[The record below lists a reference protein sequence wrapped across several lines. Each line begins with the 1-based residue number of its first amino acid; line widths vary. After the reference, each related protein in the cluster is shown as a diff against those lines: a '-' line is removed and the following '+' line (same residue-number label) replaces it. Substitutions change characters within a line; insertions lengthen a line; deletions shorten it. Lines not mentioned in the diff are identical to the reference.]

1 MGENLYTIGNEED
14 RQILL
19 NNDKCDK
26 YDYLVAV
33 ACGAIGGV
41 IDAFFVGAPGESK
54 LGDWSDKQV
63 DGVVKKFAKM
73 VGWEPSA
80 DKANNTASA
89 IGFLER
95 KYKVNYDQTST
106 GQVENQFDMY
116 TKNHHMKSLA
126 HSPDII
132 GLFFSILNQFTSTST
147 FLSDGRLITMDTET
161 FELNGSNFISKIFCG
176 IYNWIGHLMSD
187 VAGSSG
193 GSGRGMGIVMPFY
206 ELFNLFDFGE
216 FNIGKEKGTMADV
229 AMKAF
234 ENGYDARFALTMAIP
249 VVITDLSIKL
259 LWSLRRYLQFKLP
272 IKECIPTM
280 KHPDLRIMLIVGNGT
295 LCVIDGIDA
304 GVKSGGDIVAFFMR
318 LNLVAWFKL
327 VKMVVKEV
335 LIRVGIPSF
344 ENNIEALKRAS
355 GGIVLYLDKLKEID
369 IEAYKKE
376 VERFKKW
383 DKQLNEIKDDIELN
397 RFLLETYDKFNLELP
412 WKGDFDTFMS
422 DKSNHL
428 VFS

>member
-1 MGENLYTIGNEED
+1 M
-14 RQILL
+14 
-19 NNDKCDK
+19 
-26 YDYLVAV
+26 
-33 ACGAIGGV
+33 
-41 IDAFFVGAPGESK
+41 
-54 LGDWSDKQV
+54 
-63 DGVVKKFAKM
+63 
-73 VGWEPSA
+73 
-80 DKANNTASA
+80 
-89 IGFLER
+89 
-95 KYKVNYDQTST
+95 
-106 GQVENQFDMY
+106 
-116 TKNHHMKSLA
+116 
-126 HSPDII
+126 
-132 GLFFSILNQFTSTST
+132 
-147 FLSDGRLITMDTET
+147 SDGRLITMDTET

-193 GSGRGMGIVMPFY
+193 SSGRGMGIVMPFY
-206 ELFNLFDFGE
+206 ELFNLCDFGE

-249 VVITDLSIKL
+249 VAITDLSIKL

-304 GVKSGGDIVAFFMR
+304 GVKSGGDIVTFFMR

-355 GGIVLYLDKLKEID
+355 EGIVLYLDKLKEID

>member
-1 MGENLYTIGNEED
+1 
-14 RQILL
+14 
-19 NNDKCDK
+19 
-26 YDYLVAV
+26 
-33 ACGAIGGV
+33 
-41 IDAFFVGAPGESK
+41 
-54 LGDWSDKQV
+54 
-63 DGVVKKFAKM
+63 
-73 VGWEPSA
+73 
-80 DKANNTASA
+80 
-89 IGFLER
+89 
-95 KYKVNYDQTST
+95 
-106 GQVENQFDMY
+106 
-116 TKNHHMKSLA
+116 
-126 HSPDII
+126 
-132 GLFFSILNQFTSTST
+132 
-147 FLSDGRLITMDTET
+147 
-161 FELNGSNFISKIFCG
+161 
-176 IYNWIGHLMSD
+176 
-187 VAGSSG
+187 
-193 GSGRGMGIVMPFY
+193 MGIVMPFY
-206 ELFNLFDFGE
+206 ELFNLCDFGE

-304 GVKSGGDIVAFFMR
+304 GVKSGGDIVTFFMR

-355 GGIVLYLDKLKEID
+355 EGIVLYLDKLKEID

>member
-1 MGENLYTIGNEED
+1 MAKHFIAVERNGSMVFEEQD
-14 RQILL
+14 IDDYGKLIKKTDDNVVLFTQK
-19 NNDKCDK
+19 DKCDK
-26 YDYLVAV
+26 YDYLIAV
-33 ACGAIGGV
+33 VCGAIGGLV
-41 IDAFFVGAPGESK
+41 DVFLVGSPGNSV
-54 LGDWSDKQV
+54 LGGWTDKQV
-63 DGVVKKFAKM
+63 DNVVMQFSKM
-73 VGWEPSA
+73 TGWHPKSGNE
-80 DKANNTASA
+80 KNVKSA
-89 IGFLER
+89 IGHLER
-95 KYKVNYDQTST
+95 KFKVNYDKSVSSSASAVGLTPR
-106 GQVENQFDMY
+106 
-116 TKNHHMKSLA
+116 NHHMKSLA

-176 IYNWIGHLMSD
+176 IYNWIGHLMS
-187 VAGSSG
+187 
-193 GSGRGMGIVMPFY
+193 
-206 ELFNLFDFGE
+206 
-216 FNIGKEKGTMADV
+216 DV

-304 GVKSGGDIVAFFMR
+304 GVKSGGDIVTFFMR

-355 GGIVLYLDKLKEID
+355 EGIVLYLDKLKEID